1 MSTLLSAGRERAV
14 LHFNVADFAVAVER
28 VADTGLCR
36 RPLLIAPLGA
46 ARAVVYDMSEEA
58 YGEGVRKGMPLR
70 RATRLCPRAALLPPR
85 PDLYARAMG
94 AFFRE
99 LQGYSPLIEVGDVD
113 GHFFVDVTGTHRL
126 HGPAVD
132 IGWRVRRRARAALGI
147 NPIWTLGSGKVVAKV
162 ASRLVKPVGEY
173 IVAPGEEE
181 AFLAPLPV
189 RLLPG
194 LSGRELQRLEAF
206 SLTTVG
212 ALAELSR
219 QQLLVAFGSR
229 CHYLHG
235 LSHGIDEEPV
245 RPPGAAQ
252 EMFLH
257 QHLFADDSNDREE
270 VTGIVATLVGPVVAL
285 SFASTTPTA
294 ATRPARPCAATAPQA
309 ISSCG
314 NWLWPPLTVPGP
326 GALGCAPVALP
337 VTDSS
342 PVRRSCHFS
351 PRARSGSGAKSGC
364 RAPSTSCASVTGR
377 GWWVSAGRAWRPWDG
392 RGNERCFPCAS
403 VPLIRCC
410 AAPPRPWP
418 CAGGRKSSVIP
429 AWP

>member
-1 MSTLLSAGRERAV
+1 MSALLSAGRERAV

-252 EMFLH
+252 EMFFH

-270 VTGIVATLVGPVVAL
+270 VQAALFALADTAGSALRDRALACRRLVLRLDYADGSHSTRQALCGNGAASDFQLRQLALAALDRAWTRRTRLRACRLACDRLQPRSPQLSLFPEGEERQRREERLQGAIDILRVRYRPGLVGIGRSGVATL
-285 SFASTTPTA
+285 
-294 ATRPARPCAATAPQA
+294 
-309 ISSCG
+309 
-314 NWLWPPLTVPGP
+314 
-326 GALGCAPVALP
+326 
-337 VTDSS
+337 
-342 PVRRSCHFS
+342 
-351 PRARSGSGAKSGC
+351 
-364 RAPSTSCASVTGR
+364 
-377 GWWVSAGRAWRPWDG
+377 GRAG
-392 RGNERCFPCAS
+392 E
-403 VPLIRCC
+403 
-410 AAPPRPWP
+410 
-418 CAGGRKSSVIP
+418 
-429 AWP
+429 

>member
-1 MSTLLSAGRERAV
+1 MSALFSTGRERAV

-28 VADTGLCR
+28 VADSGLCR

-85 PDLYARAMG
+85 PDLYARAMR

-99 LQGYSPLIEVGDVD
+99 LQGYSPLIEAGQVD

-126 HGPAVD
+126 HGPPVD

-212 ALAELSR
+212 ALAGLSR

-229 CHYLHG
+229 CHSLHA

-252 EMFLH
+252 EMFFH

-270 VTGIVATLVGPVVAL
+270 VRTALFALADAAGAALRDRALTCRRLVLRLDYADGGHSTRQALCRNGAASDFQLRQLALAALDRAWTRRTRLRACRLTCDRLQPRSPQLSLFPEGEARLRREERLQGAIDILRGRYRPGLVGIGRSGVV
-285 SFASTTPTA
+285 P
-294 ATRPARPCAATAPQA
+294 
-309 ISSCG
+309 
-314 NWLWPPLTVPGP
+314 
-326 GALGCAPVALP
+326 
-337 VTDSS
+337 
-342 PVRRSCHFS
+342 PVR
-351 PRARSGSGAKSGC
+351 
-364 RAPSTSCASVTGR
+364 
-377 GWWVSAGRAWRPWDG
+377 AG
-392 RGNERCFPCAS
+392 E
-403 VPLIRCC
+403 
-410 AAPPRPWP
+410 
-418 CAGGRKSSVIP
+418 
-429 AWP
+429 